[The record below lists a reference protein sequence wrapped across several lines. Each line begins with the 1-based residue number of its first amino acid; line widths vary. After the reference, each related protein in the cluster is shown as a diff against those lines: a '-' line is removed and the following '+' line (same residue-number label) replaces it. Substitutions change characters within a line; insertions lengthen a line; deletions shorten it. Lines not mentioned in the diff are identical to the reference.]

1 MTESAKTNRIPW
13 YLWPFKAIWDLLAFI
28 LKLTGRLVGAVIGL
42 ALAIV
47 GLALTVLVISAPVG
61 IPLMVL
67 GGLLMI
73 RSIF

>member
-1 MTESAKTNRIPW
+1 MTEVEKSRVPW
-13 YLWPFKAIWDLLAFI
+13 YLWPFKALWDLLAFI
-28 LKLTGRLVGAVIGL
+28 LNLTGRLIGAVLGL

-47 GLALTVLVISAPVG
+47 GLVLTVLVISAPVG

>member
-1 MTESAKTNRIPW
+1 MTEIEKSRVPW
-13 YLWPFKAIWDLLAFI
+13 FLWPFKALWDLLAFI
-28 LKLTGRLVGAVIGL
+28 LTLTGRLIGAVLGL

-47 GLALTVLVISAPVG
+47 GLVLTVLVISAPVG

>member
-1 MTESAKTNRIPW
+1 
-13 YLWPFKAIWDLLAFI
+13 
-28 LKLTGRLVGAVIGL
+28 
-42 ALAIV
+42 
-47 GLALTVLVISAPVG
+47 VLVISAPVG

>member
-1 MTESAKTNRIPW
+1 MTEATQKRVPW
-13 YLWPFKAIWDLLAFI
+13 ILWPFKALWDLLAFI
-28 LKLTGRLVGAVIGL
+28 LKLTGRLVGAVLGL

-47 GLALTVLVISAPVG
+47 GLVLTVLVISAPVG

>member
-1 MTESAKTNRIPW
+1 MTEVKKSRVPW
-13 YLWPFKAIWDLLAFI
+13 YLWPFKALWDLLAFI
-28 LKLTGRLVGAVIGL
+28 LNLTGRLIGAVLGL

-47 GLALTVLVISAPVG
+47 GLVLTVLVISAPVG

>member
-1 MTESAKTNRIPW
+1 MTELEKSRVPW
-13 YLWPFKAIWDLLAFI
+13 YLWPFKALWDLLAFI
-28 LKLTGRLVGAVIGL
+28 LTLTGRLIGAVLGL

-47 GLALTVLVISAPVG
+47 GLVLTVLVISAPVG

>member
-1 MTESAKTNRIPW
+1 MTESAKTSRVPW
-13 YLWPFKAIWDLLAFI
+13 FLWPFKALWDLLAFI

-47 GLALTVLVISAPVG
+47 GLVLTVLVISAPVG

>member
-1 MTESAKTNRIPW
+1 MTEAEKSRVPW
-13 YLWPFKAIWDLLAFI
+13 FLWPFKALWDLLAFI
-28 LKLTGRLVGAVIGL
+28 LTLTGRLIGAVLGL

-47 GLALTVLVISAPVG
+47 GLVLTVLVISAPVG